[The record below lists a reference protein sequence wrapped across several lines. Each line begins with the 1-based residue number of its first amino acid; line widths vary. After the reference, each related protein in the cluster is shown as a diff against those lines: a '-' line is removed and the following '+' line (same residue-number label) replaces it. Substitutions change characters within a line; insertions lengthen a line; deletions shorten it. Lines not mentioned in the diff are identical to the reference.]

1 MESKKM
7 SHEDIP
13 SIVETFRSPY
23 ESNVEWDLR
32 RAFMIANYGTVSN
45 ESLVC
50 LANCY
55 LNVEMYGCRYPM
67 LVMDKIKEM
76 SSDLNSHNSMKMEN
90 VPKRLKGLETVKFV
104 KQSDAQPVKKQTEK
118 SSFSGEP
125 SAKEKTTNRFS
136 VASSGKPPNQASNS
150 NNAQKAA
157 SKMTVAPNFHFVK
170 ASTEFH
176 STDVATESV
185 KQKMKEEFL
194 ESCQPQPV
202 VHPQMTAQ
210 NSQQKSGLG
219 FSKKGKSTNKGPE
232 VPANSFISEEENQFH
247 AFANHYATYRK
258 NHPQRSPVDIFHMV
272 ATKTRMKI
280 DAQFSDVSV
289 KGQPKFVCTVII
301 DNVVVATG
309 EDSNKK
315 GAKNKAFE
323 IGQEKLSRKYLKVV
337 RVNPEKQE
345 LQAFDEEPESEP
357 GFIAEEPVAVV
368 PKPGSR
374 KRKESELHGDLTRFI
389 IFERSNPEAEQNAVS
404 ILQNSAAMNHAN
416 LEYDFHVDMS
426 GTRCRVLLE
435 GHNLVEY
442 MGTTKATSKSVA
454 SEKALERLRQI
465 CYTIKIKQAVD
476 SSEADVGRDEVMG
489 EIQKQ
494 VLAIPDDNIGSRL
507 LKKMGWTGGGV
518 GAEGNKG
525 LAEPVAVTLTNHTL
539 LNRQGLGLHG
549 DHAKAMVD
557 FKKKITEVIN
567 NYAKSDKQEDLAF
580 APEFSKEERAF
591 IHQHSQKLG
600 LKTQSRGSGN
610 ERYLTISRKRSVS
623 QLFDHIME
631 EGGSTQKY
639 ELIAPL
645 YDS

>member
-1 MESKKM
+1 MDSSNM
-7 SHEDIP
+7 SQEDIP
-13 SIVETFRSPY
+13 SVVEKFRSPY
-23 ESNVEWDLR
+23 ESQVEWDLR
-32 RAFMIANYGTVSN
+32 RAFMIANYGTVSM

-55 LNVEMYGCRYPM
+55 LNVEMYGCRYPK

-76 SSDLNSHNSMKMEN
+76 SSELNSHNSNKTEN
-90 VPKRLKGLETVKFV
+90 APKRIKGLETVKFV
-104 KQSDAQPVKKQTEK
+104 KQSEAQPVKKQTVK
-118 SSFSGEP
+118 PSLGSEP
-125 SAKEKTTNRFS
+125 SAKGKTTNKTS
-136 VASSGKPPNQASNS
+136 VASSGKPQNQATNSNS
-150 NNAQKAA
+150 TPKAA
-157 SKMTVAPNFHFVK
+157 SKKTVAPSFHFVR

-185 KQKMKEEFL
+185 KQKMREDFL

-202 VHPQMTAQ
+202 VHPQLSAQ
-210 NSQQKSGLG
+210 NSQQKTGLG
-219 FSKKGKSTNKGPE
+219 FSKKGKSPNVVGPE
-232 VPANSFISEEENQFH
+232 IPTNSFISEEENQFH
-247 AFANHYATYRK
+247 AFANHYATYKK
-258 NHPQRSPVDIFHMV
+258 NHSQRSPVDIFHMV

-280 DAQFSDVSV
+280 DTQFSDVSV
-289 KGQPKFVCTVII
+289 KGKPKFVCTVII
-301 DNVVVATG
+301 DNIEVATG

-345 LQAFDEEPESEP
+345 LQAFDEEPKSEP
-357 GFIAEEPVAVV
+357 GFIAEEPVAVA
-368 PKPGSR
+368 PKPGHR

-389 IFERSNPEAEQNAVS
+389 IFERSNMDQNAIS

-442 MGTTKATSKSVA
+442 MGTTKATSKSIA

-476 SSEADVGRDEVMG
+476 SSESDVGRDEVMG

-494 VLAIPDDNIGSRL
+494 VSAIPDDNIGSRL

-557 FKKKITEVIN
+557 FKKKITEVID

-591 IHQHSQKLG
+591 IHQYSQKLG